1 MEMESGKGF
10 HTGGMSLA
18 QARGTTQDRAG

>member
-1 MEMESGKGF
+1 MESGKGF

>member
-18 QARGTTQDRAG
+18 EARGITQDRAG

>member
-10 HTGGMSLA
+10 HTGRMSLA